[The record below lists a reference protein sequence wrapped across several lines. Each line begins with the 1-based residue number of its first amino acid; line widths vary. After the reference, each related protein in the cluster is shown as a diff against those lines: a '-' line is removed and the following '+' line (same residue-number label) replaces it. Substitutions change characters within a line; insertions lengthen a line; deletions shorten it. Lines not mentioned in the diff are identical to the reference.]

1 MKTLAPSRL
10 CYPCSVFV
18 AAAISALL
26 CGNFAQIRAET
37 FSTAGGTLNW
47 NSTANWVEGTIPNAV
62 GANAIFNSPVTNT
75 SATLAGTSAGGGITV
90 GSLTFNDTL
99 ATTIGIPNGTAGG
112 PLKFDNG
119 GAGATILTMGSG
131 TGNNTISATMVLN
144 DVLTAQVDQT
154 TAASGAGSLNLTG
167 AISGPGAIIKQG
179 DGLMTFGTAA
189 KTYTGATVLNGGRTR
204 ISNIAQPSATSA
216 FTINSGAQLTLI
228 AAGNF
233 AFGTGV
239 LTLNGAGATSGPYS
253 PFPGAIRNDTNLAV
267 TIANAVVLQTDTL
280 IHVQGAAT
288 GSVTFPNTISGP
300 GSLILMAR
308 ASDANLGQL
317 VLTGT
322 NTYAGGTVVNG
333 GVLNVNS
340 DAALGAPGS
349 ALTLDGLFFN
359 GFLNPILRASGNI
372 STTARRLIVGNVGNN
387 IGGTIDTNGNDVT
400 FGAGSSIAGTTL
412 TKTGTG
418 KLVLAGAQNYDTLT
432 TSAGR
437 TEIGSALMGG
447 NAGLATINANAA
459 TNISV
464 GQTLAALNI
473 GSGSVVT
480 LGAPLPPA
488 PEFVD
493 ALENRWLAPEMG
505 DQLVGSAGGQAV
517 PEPCSTALLLGGAS
531 PRRRRVNAAAPS
543 RRYGQSENS
552 TACVARMQGRCQ
564 RCRAD

>member
-1 MKTLAPSRL
+1 MKTPSRSH
-10 CYPCSVFV
+10 PCSAISVIL
-18 AAAISALL
+18 AAGISALL
-26 CGNFAQIRAET
+26 CGNVSRVRAET

-47 NSTANWVEGTIPNAV
+47 NSTANWVEGTFPNAV
-62 GANAIFNSPVTNT
+62 GARAIFNSPVTNT
-75 SATLAGTSAGGGITV
+75 NATLAGTTAGGGITV

-119 GAGATILTMGSG
+119 GAGATILAMGSG
-131 TGNNTISATMVLN
+131 TGNNTISATMILN

-154 TAASGAGSLNLTG
+154 TASSGAGSLNLTG

-189 KTYTGATVLNGGRTR
+189 KTYTGATVLSGGRTR

-233 AFGTGV
+233 AFGTGP
-239 LTLNGAGATSGPYS
+239 LTLNGAGATSGPYAI
-253 PFPGAIRNDTNLAV
+253 FPGAIRNDTNLAV
-267 TIANAVVLQTDTL
+267 TIANPVVLQTDSL

-300 GSLILMAR
+300 GTLILMAR
-308 ASDANLGQL
+308 NSDANLGQL
-317 VLTGT
+317 VLTGV
-322 NTYAGGTVVNG
+322 NTYSGGTVVNG

-349 ALTLDGLFFN
+349 AISLDGLFFSV
-359 GFLNPILRASGNI
+359 FLNPILRAGGNI
-372 STTARRLIVGNVGNN
+372 STNARTLILGNVGNN
-387 IGGTIDTNGNDVT
+387 VGGTIDTNGNDVT
-400 FGAGSSIAGTTL
+400 FGAGSNISGTTL
-412 TKTGTG
+412 TKIGNG
-418 KLVLAGAQNYDTLT
+418 KFVLAGIQTYDTLT

-437 TEIGSALMGG
+437 TDIASALMGG

-473 GSGSVVT
+473 GNGAVVT
-480 LGAPLPPA
+480 LGTPLPPA
-488 PEFVD
+488 PEFAGSTAGAGD
-493 ALENRWLAPEMG
+493 SESGMPLPEIG
-505 DQLVGSAGGQAV
+505 ADFSGNGGAHAV
-517 PEPCSTALLLGGAS
+517 PEPGSAALLLGAAWVLIA
-531 PRRRRVNAAAPS
+531 RRHRR
-543 RRYGQSENS
+543 EFL
-552 TACVARMQGRCQ
+552 
-564 RCRAD
+564 